1 MECLVDMTKVPPSA
15 IHDCQGQRLAH
26 VRGKVYPL
34 ITMTELLGTSSSGVT
49 AVSSMQEI
57 PIAIV
62 QSAESC
68 YGIVVDRFVDQVEV
82 IMKPLTGGLGDLS
95 LFSGVTIMGDG
106 RVVLVV
112 NPAELPRYLQRA

>member
-15 IHDCQGQRLAH
+15 IHECQGQRLAH